1 MIAPYFEQLS
11 IENPSVTFIKVD
23 VDEAEDI
30 AAQCGIS
37 GIFLVLFEK
46 SWTIKIY
53 LFKNQA
59 MPTFQVYKGGFKEAE
74 YIGASKAKL
83 ENLVKEFQL

>member
-1 MIAPYFEQLS
+1 
-11 IENPSVTFIKVD
+11 
-23 VDEAEDI
+23 
-30 AAQCGIS
+30 
-37 GIFLVLFEK
+37 
-46 SWTIKIY
+46 
-53 LFKNQA
+53 